1 MSGYTHAIGVRDKDA
16 TIASFGRHVSSG
28 KARFFQSAGIDFVMG
43 RREGPYI
50 WDVGS
55 QVRLIDCHCNGG
67 VYNLGHRNPELIR
80 VLVESL
86 DELDIGNHHLISE
99 PRAALAE
106 QLAGLTPGHL
116 AYTVFAVAGGE
127 AVDLAIKI
135 ARGFTGRSKV
145 ISARGGYHGCTGLAL
160 AAGDAKFRAAFGSP
174 LPGFAQVP
182 FGDADALAAAVDE
195 ETAAVILETIPAT
208 AGMPIPAADYFPAV
222 RALCDR
228 AGALL
233 IIDEVQA
240 GLGRTGRLWGIE
252 HYGVAPD
259 ILVIGKGLSGGVYP
273 MAATC
278 FSAALEAV
286 FHPDPFVHI
295 STFGGAEAGCP
306 VARRVLEISSAPAFL
321 AHVVGL
327 ADLFAVGFRKLQVAP
342 SRRARGPAAE
352 GADDGHRAGPRRVW
366 AAVHQSGLRSRR
378 AFDLCGQLPTGGA
391 AFAAAEHRSVAG
403 RRDHRARGWRA
414 GAIEADVRAIAGVV
428 RVVRG
433 CNSPAQ
439 VEKRPQ
445 PPECQPLRGL
455 FSLRQ

>member
-1 MSGYTHAIGVRDKDA
+1 MSETEQKYVGVRGKAD
-16 TIASFGRHVSSG
+16 TLASFGRHVSSG

-50 WDVGS
+50 WDAGG

-86 DELDIGNHHLISE
+86 GELDIGNHHLISE

-106 QLAGLTPGHL
+106 RLAGLTPGQL

-127 AVDLAIKI
+127 AIDLAIKV
-135 ARGFTGRSKV
+135 ARGYTARPKV

-160 AAGDAKFRAAFGSP
+160 AAGDEKFRAAFGPP
-174 LPGFAQVP
+174 LPGFVQVP
-182 FGDADALAAAVDE
+182 FGDADALATAVDE

-208 AGMPIPAADYFPAV
+208 SGMPIPGAGYFPAV
-222 RALCDR
+222 RAICDR
-228 AGALL
+228 TGAQL

-252 HYGVAPD
+252 HYGVVPD
-259 ILVIGKGLSGGVYP
+259 ILVIGKGLSGGIYP

-278 FSAALEAV
+278 FRAPLEAV

-306 VARRVLEISSAPAFL
+306 VALRVLEISSAPAFL
-321 AHVVGL
+321 AHVSELAGL
-327 ADLFAVGFRKLQVAP
+327 FGAGFRELK
-342 SRRARGPAAE
+342 ARHPDVLAGLRQQGLMMGIE
-352 GADDGHRAGPRRVW
+352 LVDDGYGPLFTK
-366 AAVHQSGLRSRR
+366 A
-378 AFDLCGQLPTGGA
+378 AFDHGLLSIYAANYPRVAQLLPPLIIDDALAGEILERVDAALGQVRLMA
-391 AFAAAEHRSVAG
+391 
-403 RRDHRARGWRA
+403 RR
-414 GAIEADVRAIAGVV
+414 
-428 RVVRG
+428 
-433 CNSPAQ
+433 
-439 VEKRPQ
+439 
-445 PPECQPLRGL
+445 
-455 FSLRQ
+455 